1 MATIMM
7 RGGGENDQ
15 KKKVVNQVKI
25 ASEKYNYLLK
35 SVTVARNLMVPLE
48 TELNTLEEVKKNNR
62 QHRDN

>member
-1 MATIMM
+1 MM

>member
-1 MATIMM
+1 M

>member
-1 MATIMM
+1 MM

-15 KKKVVNQVKI
+15 KKKVVYQVKI

>member
-1 MATIMM
+1 M

-35 SVTVARNLMVPLE
+35 SVNVARNLMVPLE